1 MQLVLEVYPG
11 LSNLGPEKASIQLMK
26 GSKAA
31 LERNKKFKG
40 LRPPHRKIRPI
51 PGSLMMDCFF
61 SSQSTLFRKKMK
73 PFRFGLGPRK
83 EKLPSLVFI
92 LYLAVKCGAKARAMP
107 STFTPA
113 PAAYY

>member
-40 LRPPHRKIRPI
+40 LR
-51 PGSLMMDCFF
+51 DVYTNAFF
-61 SSQSTLFRKKMK
+61 GEGITHF
-73 PFRFGLGPRK
+73 FRFGTTN
-83 EKLPSLVFI
+83 S
-92 LYLAVKCGAKARAMP
+92 C
-107 STFTPA
+107 
-113 PAAYY
+113 